1 MSSTMQRPN
10 HALTQGA
17 IGKTL
22 FLFSLPILAG
32 NVLQSLNGSV
42 NAIWVGHGLGEAAL
56 AATSNANT
64 ILFFLIGAVFGVG
77 MAATILVG
85 QSVGAS
91 NIDQAKRVVGTSL
104 GFFVAL
110 SVLLAVF
117 GLAFAEP
124 MMAWMHMPTES
135 LPLAVAYL
143 RVIFLGIPFIY
154 VLTFISMTL
163 RGAGDART
171 PFVFLVLNVVLDIAL
186 NPLFIF
192 GLGPVPRMGIA
203 GSATATLIATIITL
217 TVAITYLYRSKHF
230 LRIKRDELHYL
241 KIDRVILTSLVA
253 KGFPMG
259 LQMIVMSLSMLAMI
273 SLVNSFGAHTTA
285 AYGACF
291 QLWNYIQMPS
301 LAIGMAASSM
311 SAQNVGARLWDR
323 VNKIALTGV
332 GFNFLLTGSLVLL
345 IYLFNRGALNLF
357 LPATGGAIEIA
368 QHINAIVVWSFVLF
382 GISFVLAGVVRSTGA
397 VIPPLI
403 ILVIAL
409 WLVRIPF
416 AYSLVSRWG
425 ADAIWWSFPLGSFV
439 SMTLSALYYRFGG
452 WRKARML
459 PAASPAPAASP
470 IANPIPAVN
479 VEPVSTG
486 NFDANQVS
494 AGNADNKM
502 SNAAQA

>member
-1 MSSTMQRPN
+1 MQRPN
-10 HALTQGA
+10 LALTEGA

-22 FLFSLPILAG
+22 FVFSLPILAG

-77 MAATILVG
+77 MAGAILVG
-85 QSVGAS
+85 QSIGAK
-91 NIDQAKRVVGTSL
+91 NLDQAKRVVGTSL
-104 GFFVAL
+104 VFFVLMSVAL
-110 SVLLAVF
+110 AML
-117 GLAFAEP
+117 GFACTGP
-124 MMAWMHMPTES
+124 LMGWMHMPAES

-143 RVIFLGIPFIY
+143 RIIFLGIPFIY

-171 PFVFLVLNVVLDIAL
+171 PFVFLAINVLLDIAL

-192 GLGPVPRMGIA
+192 GLGPVPAMGIR
-203 GSATATLIATIITL
+203 GSATATLIATSTTLVSLITH
-217 TVAITYLYRSKHF
+217 LYRSGHF
-230 LRIKRDELHYL
+230 LCIQRHEARYL
-241 KIDRVILTSLVA
+241 RIDRAILTALVA
-253 KGFPMG
+253 KGLPMG
-259 LQMIVMSLSMLAMI
+259 LQMIVMSASMIAMI

-301 LAIGMAASSM
+301 LAVGMAASSM
-311 SAQNVGARLWDR
+311 SAQNVGAQRWDR
-323 VNKIALTGV
+323 VGRIALTGV
-332 GFNFLLTGSLVLL
+332 GFNFLLTGSLVSL

-357 LPATGGAIEIA
+357 LPSQGGAIEIA
-368 QHINAIVVWSFVLF
+368 QHINHIVVWSFVFF
-382 GISFVLAGVVRSTGA
+382 GVSFVLAGIVRSTGA

-403 ILVIAL
+403 ILFIAL

-416 AYSLVSRWG
+416 AYGLVARWA
-425 ADAIWWSFPLGSFV
+425 ADAIWWSFPLGSLV
-439 SMTLSALYYRFGG
+439 SMTLSILYYHYGG

-459 PAASPAPAASP
+459 NPRPAATPVTKAVSPGSGVGDEAPSILEA
-470 IANPIPAVN
+470 
-479 VEPVSTG
+479 
-486 NFDANQVS
+486 
-494 AGNADNKM
+494 
-502 SNAAQA
+502 

>member
-1 MSSTMQRPN
+1 MQRPS

-85 QSVGAS
+85 QSIGA
-91 NIDQAKRVVGTSL
+91 NNLDQAKRVVGTSL
-104 GFFVAL
+104 VFFVAM
-110 SVLLAVF
+110 SVLLAAL

-135 LPLAVAYL
+135 QPLAVAYL
-143 RVIFLGIPFIY
+143 RIIFLAIPFIY

-171 PFVFLVLNVVLDIAL
+171 PFVFLAINVVLDIAL

-192 GLGPVPRMGIA
+192 GLGPVPAMGIS
-203 GSATATLIATIITL
+203 GSATASLISTVTTLALLIA
-217 TVAITYLYRSKHF
+217 YLYRSKHF
-230 LRIKRDELHYL
+230 LRIQRSEMHYL
-241 KIDRVILTSLVA
+241 RIDRAMLTALVA
-253 KGFPMG
+253 KGLPMG
-259 LQMIVMSLSMLAMI
+259 LQMIVMSASMIAMI

-301 LAIGMAASSM
+301 LAVGMAASSM
-311 SAQNVGARLWDR
+311 SAQNVGAQRWDR
-323 VNKIALTGV
+323 VNRIALTGV

-368 QHINAIVVWSFVLF
+368 QHINHVVVWSFVFF

-416 AYSLVSRWG
+416 AYSLVGSWG
-425 ADAIWWSFPLGSFV
+425 ADAIWWSFPLGSLV
-439 SMTLSALYYRFGG
+439 SMSLSAAYYRWGG

-459 PAASPAPAASP
+459 TPRATATVASVDSGAGK
-470 IANPIPAVN
+470 I
-479 VEPVSTG
+479 
-486 NFDANQVS
+486 S
-494 AGNADNKM
+494 AGIGDSKTSSAV
-502 SNAAQA
+502 QA

>member
-1 MSSTMQRPN
+1 MASTQRPN

-64 ILFFLIGAVFGVG
+64 ILFFLIGAVFGIG

-85 QSVGAS
+85 QSIGA
-91 NIDQAKRVVGTSL
+91 NNLDQAKRVVGTSL
-104 GFFVAL
+104 GFFVGL
-110 SVLLAVF
+110 SVLLALF
-117 GLAFAEP
+117 GLFFAEP
-124 MMAWMHMPTES
+124 LMAWMHMPAES

-143 RVIFLGIPFIY
+143 RIIFLGIPFIY
-154 VLTFISMTL
+154 VLAFVSMTL

-171 PFVFLVLNVVLDIAL
+171 PFVFLALNVLLDIGL

-192 GLGPVPRMGIA
+192 GFGPVPAMGIA
-203 GSATATLIATIITL
+203 GSATASLIATVVTL
-217 TVAITYLYRSKHF
+217 TALITYLYRSRHF
-230 LRIKRDELHYL
+230 LRIQRNELHYL
-241 KIDRVILTSLVA
+241 RIDRAILTALVA
-253 KGFPMG
+253 KGLPMG
-259 LQMIVMSLSMLAMI
+259 LQMIVMSLSMIAMI

-301 LAIGMAASSM
+301 LAVGMAASSM
-311 SAQNVGARLWDR
+311 AAQNVGARLWHR
-323 VNKIALTGV
+323 VDQIALTGV

-368 QHINAIVVWSFVLF
+368 QHINHIVVWSFVLF
-382 GISFVLAGVVRSTGA
+382 GISFVLAGVMRSTGA

-403 ILVIAL
+403 ILFVAL

-416 AYSLVSRWG
+416 AYSLVGRWG
-425 ADAIWWSFPLGSFV
+425 ADAIWWSFPLGSLV
-439 SMTLSALYYRFGG
+439 SMLLSASYYRWGG
-452 WRKARML
+452 WRNARML
-459 PAASPAPAASP
+459 SPPPANSDGALDATIP
-470 IANPIPAVN
+470 PAV
-479 VEPVSTG
+479 PL
-486 NFDANQVS
+486 
-494 AGNADNKM
+494 AGESKG
-502 SNAAQA
+502 

>member
-1 MSSTMQRPN
+1 MQRPN
-10 HALTQGA
+10 HALTEGA

-85 QSVGAS
+85 QSIGAK
-91 NIDQAKRVVGTSL
+91 NLDQAKRVVGTSL
-104 GFFVAL
+104 VFFVVMSL
-110 SVLLAVF
+110 SVAIF
-117 GLAFAEP
+117 GFNSAGP
-124 MMAWMHMPTES
+124 VMAWMHMPAES
-135 LPLAVAYL
+135 LPFAVAYL
-143 RVIFLGIPFIY
+143 RIIFLAIPFIY

-171 PFVFLVLNVVLDIAL
+171 PFAFLAINVVLDIAL

-192 GLGPVPRMGIA
+192 GLGPLPAMGIS
-203 GSATATLIATIITL
+203 GSATASLISTVTTLAL
-217 TVAITYLYRSKHF
+217 LITYLYRSKHF
-230 LRIKRDELHYL
+230 LRIQRSEMHYL
-241 KIDRVILTSLVA
+241 RIDRAILTALVA
-253 KGFPMG
+253 KGLPMG
-259 LQMIVMSLSMLAMI
+259 LQMIVMSLSMIAMI

-301 LAIGMAASSM
+301 LAVGMAASSM
-311 SAQNVGARLWDR
+311 SAQNVGAQRWDR
-323 VNKIALTGV
+323 VDRIALTGV

-368 QHINAIVVWSFVLF
+368 QHINHVVVWSFVFF

-416 AYSLVSRWG
+416 AYALVGSWG
-425 ADAIWWSFPLGSFV
+425 ADAIWWSFPLGSLM
-439 SMTLSALYYRFGG
+439 SMTLSAAYYRWGG
-452 WRKARML
+452 WRKAHML
-459 PAASPAPAASP
+459 TPRAAPTV
-470 IANPIPAVN
+470 VN
-479 VEPVSTG
+479 VDV
-486 NFDANQVS
+486 DAGKISVGS
-494 AGNADNKM
+494 VDNKT
-502 SNAAQA
+502 SSAVQA

>member
-1 MSSTMQRPN
+1 MQRPT
-10 HALTQGA
+10 HALTEGA

-77 MAATILVG
+77 MAGTILVG
-85 QSVGAS
+85 QSIGAK
-91 NIDQAKRVVGTSL
+91 NLDQAKRVVGTSL
-104 GFFVAL
+104 VFFIVMSIAIAL
-110 SVLLAVF
+110 L
-117 GLAFAEP
+117 GLFLAEP
-124 MMAWMHMPTES
+124 LMAWMHMPAES
-135 LPLAVAYL
+135 EPLAVAYL
-143 RVIFLGIPFIY
+143 RIIFLGIPFIY
-154 VLTFISMTL
+154 VLTFVSMTL

-171 PFVFLVLNVVLDIAL
+171 PFIFLAVNVVLDIAL

-192 GLGPVPRMGIA
+192 GLGPIPAMGIR
-203 GSATATLIATIITL
+203 GSATASLIATSFTLIALI
-217 TVAITYLYRSKHF
+217 AYLYHSEHF
-230 LRIKRDELHYL
+230 LRIQRHEAHYFRVDTAIL
-241 KIDRVILTSLVA
+241 KALIV
-253 KGFPMG
+253 KGLPMG

-301 LAIGMAASSM
+301 LAVGMAASSM
-311 SAQNVGARLWDR
+311 AAQNVGAQRWDR
-323 VNKIALTGV
+323 VNRIALTGV

-368 QHINAIVVWSFVLF
+368 QHINHVVVWSFVFF

-416 AYSLVSRWG
+416 AYGLVGSWG
-425 ADAIWWSFPLGSFV
+425 ADAIWWSFPLGSLV
-439 SMTLSALYYRFGG
+439 SMSLSASYYRWGG

-459 PAASPAPAASP
+459 ATAPVAPPS
-470 IANPIPAVN
+470 
-479 VEPVSTG
+479 
-486 NFDANQVS
+486 
-494 AGNADNKM
+494 ADNEDNKT
-502 SNAAQA
+502 SSAARA